1 MIASQPAEQEI
12 DEAIERLQKKMQAVS
27 TNFELGRNRMRSSP
41 KNGKNQARQRVGKG
55 RLLRILCIL
64 LLLGATSFFIAQITK
79 GYIDRIEKIINSG
92 SSDNAQKNN
101 SDQKRIPPS
110 QEALAKSGEANSLP
124 YPAKFSMQSAN
135 YDIVD
140 SELGPVLD
148 IVITVANTGDAAGR
162 PQLFEIEL
170 VDDANQ
176 QLMKWPMAV
185 SGAPIP
191 PQQQLKYKTRLVE
204 PPQNFKNIRVT
215 MKK

>member
-27 TNFELGRNRMRSSP
+27 TNFELGRNRMRSSQ

-55 RLLRILCIL
+55 QLLRILCIL

-79 GYIDRIEKIINSG
+79 GYIDRIEKMINSG

-101 SDQKRIPPS
+101 SDQTRIPPS
-110 QEALAKSGEANSLP
+110 QKALAKSGEANRLP

>member
-55 RLLRILCIL
+55 QLLRILCIL

-110 QEALAKSGEANSLP
+110 QKALAKSGEANSLP